1 MLNEQ
6 MKKDNNRLV
15 DEQSSNPNKQKIL
28 FLAFC
33 AVVVLV
39 FLVLYSLLSPKEEK
53 QTEVAQKATFKASQ
67 KKFDLQDKI
76 EEKEEE
82 YVELI
87 KQEPASEEKAPDLQQ
102 PEPQPE
108 PKKIPKII
116 KSSKVVGTPA
126 NITNDAMGLVE
137 YMKDAD
143 AKKQKEAKLKNLE
156 NMGEVYSPSAAYFS
170 NFDQNLLL
178 PKGAYISCS
187 LKTKLVSDLG
197 GGIACII
204 SNDVY
209 SNNGKTLLIEKGSLV
224 TGSYKG
230 SSLAEG
236 QERIYVIWQEI
247 RTPNNIVIP
256 VYSGASDELGAAGA
270 SGEVDNHYL
279 KRFGAAI
286 LVSLIND
293 STKALSQNLNR
304 TNNNSDGNNNV
315 HVTTADKADEM
326 AKKVLEKMIDIKPT
340 LYKNQG
346 DIIGIYVNRDIDF
359 SNVYELK
366 KRR

>member
-6 MKKDNNRLV
+6 MKKDNNKLA
-15 DEQSSNPNKQKIL
+15 DADNSNPNKQKIM
-28 FLAFC
+28 FGIFC
-33 AVVVLV
+33 VVVILM
-39 FLVLYSLLSPKEEK
+39 FIVLYSLLMPKQEVEEK
-53 QTEVAQKATFKASQ
+53 KQETTTFKA
-67 KKFDLQDKI
+67 KDKSFELETRVI
-76 EEKEEE
+76 EPVKE
-82 YVELI
+82 YIQELPNKVI
-87 KQEPASEEKAPDLQQ
+87 EKAPQ
-102 PEPQPE
+102 PEKKAE
-108 PKKIPKII
+108 VVKIPKII
-116 KSSKVVGTPA
+116 KSAAVVGTAA
-126 NITNDAMGLVE
+126 NIENDALSLMGQLKSDE
-137 YMKDAD
+137 QQR
-143 AKKQKEAKLKNLE
+143 QKEARLKNLE

-178 PKGAYISCS
+178 AKGTYISCS

-230 SSLAEG
+230 ASIEEG

-247 RTPNNIVIP
+247 RTPNNIIIP

-270 SGEVDNHYL
+270 SGEVDSHFL
-279 KRFGAAI
+279 RRFGLAI

-293 STKALSQNLNR
+293 GTKAATQNLNR
-304 TNNNSDGNNNV
+304 TNNKDGNNNV
-315 HVTTADKADEM
+315 NISTADKASDV
-326 AKKVLEKMIDIKPT
+326 ATKVLDKMKDIKPT

-366 KRR
+366 KKR